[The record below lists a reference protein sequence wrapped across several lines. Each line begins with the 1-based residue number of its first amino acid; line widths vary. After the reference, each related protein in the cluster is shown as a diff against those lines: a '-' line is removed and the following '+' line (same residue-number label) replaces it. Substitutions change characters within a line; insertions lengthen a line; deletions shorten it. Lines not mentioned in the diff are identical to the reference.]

1 MRKWINGGLISAKL
15 GRGTP
20 QGHRA
25 DGDRGQNT
33 LCSPAAGVGDRE
45 RLGEAAGGAARTW
58 VYSSPLGLHR
68 PVYKV
73 GGGSGVRT
81 TAQKGE
87 MHLAG
92 LAQSSSGPQAGSC
105 PPLRDQMAGQ
115 HPPAPWHWDHT
126 PSHPLSARKG
136 HIGAALGQN
145 HLKDTLARRPCP
157 GGMTSDH
164 FINLDPLC
172 GTALW
177 LLPWRCWSGG
187 LTQSHLDSL
196 PEYSL

>member
-115 HPPAPWHWDHT
+115 HPPAPWHCTLSSLLKGSPNTRTTVHLLHHHT
-126 PSHPLSARKG
+126 DVKIILCSA
-136 HIGAALGQN
+136 LF
-145 HLKDTLARRPCP
+145 T
-157 GGMTSDH
+157 
-164 FINLDPLC
+164 
-172 GTALW
+172 
-177 LLPWRCWSGG
+177 
-187 LTQSHLDSL
+187 
-196 PEYSL
+196 